1 MAQQLTFDLPGKP
14 ALGRGDFYVSPA
26 NAVAVA
32 TLETPAL
39 WPNGKLVLTGPEGA
53 GKTHLAHVW
62 AHETGAKII
71 EATALAD
78 EDIDALAITPI
89 AVENADLITQNPT
102 AQTALFHLHNRI
114 AERGLP
120 LLLTAAVSPIQWGLT
135 LPDLASRMQ
144 ATNTVAIEL
153 PDDDLL
159 SAVLL
164 KLFDDRQLKPA
175 LNVITYLARNMDRSF
190 AQAGAIVA
198 AMDAEALQSG
208 REINRSLAVDIL
220 DKIDTSGA

>member
-1 MAQQLTFDLPGKP
+1 MAEQLTFDLPCKP

-32 TLETPAL
+32 TIETPAL
-39 WPNGKLVLTGPEGA
+39 WPNGKLILTGPKGA
-53 GKTHLAHVW
+53 GKTHLVHVW
-62 AHETGAKII
+62 AQQTDAHIVQ
-71 EATALAD
+71 ATTLND
-78 EDIDALAITPI
+78 RDIDTLATTPV
-89 AVENADLITQNPT
+89 AVEDADKITASGT
-102 AQTALFHLHNRI
+102 QTALFHLHNRM
-114 AERGLP
+114 AERGKP
-120 LLLTAAVSPIQWGLT
+120 LLLTAAIAPAQWNLT

-175 LNVITYLARNMDRSF
+175 LTVITYLARNMDRSF
-190 AQAGAIVA
+190 AQAGQIVA
-198 AMDAEALQSG
+198 AMDHEALRSG
-208 REINRSLAVDIL
+208 REINRGLAVDIL
-220 DKIDTSGA
+220 DKIATSGA

>member
-1 MAQQLTFDLPGKP
+1 MAEQLAFDLPSKT
-14 ALGRGDFYVSPA
+14 ALGREDFFVSPA
-26 NAVAVA
+26 NATAVA

-39 WPNGKLVLTGPEGA
+39 WPNGKLVLTAPHGA

-62 AHETGAKII
+62 ASDVDARLIA
-71 EATALAD
+71 ATELATQ
-78 EDIDALAITPI
+78 DIDALATRPL
-89 AVENADLITQNPT
+89 AVEDADQIATDPA
-102 AQTALFHLHNRI
+102 AQTALFHLHNLM
-114 AERGLP
+114 AERGQP
-120 LLLTAAVSPIQWGLT
+120 LLLTANAAPGQWALT

-144 ATNTVAIEL
+144 ATNTVAITL
-153 PDDDLL
+153 PDDALL

-175 LNVITYLARNMDRSF
+175 LTVVKYLAANMDRSF

-208 REINRSLAVDIL
+208 REINRGLAIDIL
-220 DKIDTSGA
+220 DKIAISGA